1 MNSVLVFALIVIFGL
16 VPFGVVILRLLYK
29 KTIVFKIAMVVLLSS
44 MFCSVVAYAV
54 CYYGLKS
61 VIWAS
66 PLCLAA
72 LLSGNFFIKKY
83 IQWPIIRLREKID
96 EMGLGIFAAS
106 QKDSKHKQDEIG
118 DIYRSFKKLAV
129 NLHNTALFA
138 DAIANNNFDFEYTM
152 ASDDDELGIALTNMR
167 DELKKAKAAE
177 QQQAEEQE
185 KEAWTANGIAIFNDL
200 MRQDTTNLEALS
212 RTFISKLTDYIG
224 VVQGGVFILNDDDPE
239 HLKYELKGAVAYK
252 RIKNSEKEFEM
263 GIGLVGQCA
272 YEKAPI
278 YLNEIPDNYME
289 ITSGLGEANPKFIL
303 LMPAIMNDVVYAVIE
318 LASFSKIDEYKI
330 NFLSKISDAFS
341 STISMVKINSSTA
354 KLLEESKDKA
364 DMLAE
369 QSEVLKQSYEE
380 LRATQ
385 EDLARKEAEMNKM
398 AAKLKSMGIELSDEY
413 Y

>member
-1 MNSVLVFALIVIFGL
+1 MNPVLIFALIVIFGL
-16 VPFGVVILRLLYK
+16 VPFGFVVLRILYK

-44 MFCSVVAYAV
+44 MFCAVVAYAV
-54 CYYGLKS
+54 CYYGFKS
-61 VIWAS
+61 IIWAI
-66 PLCLAA
+66 PLCLAV
-72 LLSGNFFIKKY
+72 LLSGNFFVKKY
-83 IQWPIIRLREKID
+83 IQWPIVRLREKID

-106 QKDSKHKQDEIG
+106 GKDSKHKQDEIG
-118 DIYRSFKKLAV
+118 DIYRSFKKLAN

-138 DAIANNNFDFEYTM
+138 DSIANNNFDFEYTM
-152 ASDDDELGIALTNMR
+152 ASENDELGIALTNMR

-177 QQQAEEQE
+177 LKQAEEQQ

-224 VVQGGVFILNDDDPE
+224 VVQGGVFILNNDDPE
-239 HLKYELKGAVAYK
+239 HPKYELKGSVAYK
-252 RIKNSEKEFEM
+252 RIKNNEKEIEM

-303 LMPAIMNDVVYAVIE
+303 LMPAIMNDIVYAVIE
-318 LASFSKIDEYKI
+318 LASFSKIDDYKV

-369 QSEVLKQSYEE
+369 QSEVLKQSFEE

-385 EDLARKEAEMNKM
+385 EDLARKEAM
-398 AAKLKSMGIELSDEY
+398 IRELEERYHINHED
-413 Y
+413 

>member
-1 MNSVLVFALIVIFGL
+1 MNSVLVFALIVIFGI

-29 KTIVFKIAMVVLLSS
+29 KTIVFKIAMVTFLSA
-44 MFCSVVAYAV
+44 MFCAIVAYAV
-54 CYYGLKS
+54 CHYGLKS
-61 VIWAS
+61 VFWAI
-66 PLCLAA
+66 PLCLAV

-83 IQWPIIRLREKID
+83 IQWPIVRLREKID

-106 QKDSKHKQDEIG
+106 KKDSKHKQDEIG
-118 DIYRSFKKLAV
+118 DIYRSFKKLAM

-152 ASDDDELGIALTNMR
+152 ASDNDELGIALTNMR
-167 DELKKAKAAE
+167 NELKKAKAAE
-177 QQQAEEQE
+177 AQQAEEQE

-200 MRQDTTNLEALS
+200 LRQETSNLEALS

-224 VVQGGVFILNDDDPE
+224 VVQGGVFILNNDDPE

-289 ITSGLGEANPKFIL
+289 ITSGLGEANPKFVL
-303 LMPAIMNDVVYAVIE
+303 LMPAIMNDMVYAVIE
-318 LASFSKIDEYKI
+318 LASFSKIEEYKI

-369 QSEVLKQSYEE
+369 QSEVLKQSFEE

-385 EDLARKEAEMNKM
+385 EDLARKEAM
-398 AAKLKSMGIELSDEY
+398 IRELEERY
-413 Y
+413 HINQE

>member
-1 MNSVLVFALIVIFGL
+1 MILGL
-16 VPFGVVILRLLYK
+16 VPFGFAVLRILYK
-29 KTIVFKIAMVVLLSS
+29 KTIVFKIATLVFLSS

-54 CYYGLKS
+54 CYYGFKS
-61 VIWAS
+61 IFWAF
-66 PLCLAA
+66 PLGLAV

-96 EMGLGIFAAS
+96 EMGLGIFAAT

-118 DIYRSFKKLAV
+118 DIYRSFKKLAD

-138 DAIANNNFDFEYTM
+138 DAITQNNFDFEYNM
-152 ASDDDELGIALTNMR
+152 ASDQDELGIALTNMR
-167 DELKKAKAAE
+167 DEIKKAKAAE
-177 QQQAEEQE
+177 QLQAEEQQ

-200 MRQDTTNLEALS
+200 MRQDTTNLEAMS

-224 VVQGGVFILNDDDPE
+224 VVQGGVFILNNDDPD
-239 HLKYELKGAVAYK
+239 HPKYELKGAVAYK
-252 RIKNSEKEFEM
+252 RIKNSEKEFEV

-278 YLNEIPDNYME
+278 YLNEIPDDYME
-289 ITSGLGEANPKFIL
+289 ITSGLGEANPKYVL
-303 LMPAIMNDVVYAVIE
+303 LMPAIMNDTVYAVIE
-318 LASFSKIDEYKI
+318 LASFTKIEDYKVK
-330 NFLSKISDAFS
+330 FLAKISDAFS

-369 QSEVLKQSYEE
+369 QSEVLKQSFEE

-385 EDLARKEAEMNKM
+385 EDLARKEAM
-398 AAKLKSMGIELSDEY
+398 LRELEERY
-413 Y
+413 NIHHEEEEEA

>member
-1 MNSVLVFALIVIFGL
+1 MNSVLVFALIVIFGI
-16 VPFGVVILRLLYK
+16 VPFGIAILRLLYK
-29 KTIVFKIAMVVLLSS
+29 KTIVFKIAMVIFLSS
-44 MFCSVVAYAV
+44 MFCTIVAYAV

-61 VIWAS
+61 LIWAIPFS
-66 PLCLAA
+66 LVV
-72 LLSGNFFIKKY
+72 LLSGNIVTKKF

-96 EMGLGIFAAS
+96 EMGRGIFAAS
-106 QKDSKHKQDEIG
+106 KSDSKHKQDEIG

-138 DAIANNNFDFEYTM
+138 DAIANNNFEYEYQM
-152 ASDDDELGIALTNMR
+152 ASEDDELGKALTNMR
-167 DELKKAKAAE
+167 DELQKAKTAE
-177 QQQAEEQE
+177 KQQAAEQE

-200 MRQDTTNLEALS
+200 LRQETSNLEAMS

-224 VVQGGVFILNDDDPE
+224 VVQGGVFIINNDDPE
-239 HLKYELKGAVAYK
+239 HVKYELKGAVAYNRVK
-252 RIKNSEKEFEM
+252 HSEKEFEV

-289 ITSGLGEANPKFIL
+289 ITSGLGEANPKYVL
-303 LMPAIMNDVVYAVIE
+303 LMPAIMNDTVYAVIE
-318 LASFSKIDEYKI
+318 LASFTKIEEYKI
-330 NFLSKISDAFS
+330 NFLTKISDALS
-341 STISMVKINSSTA
+341 STISMVKINASTA

-385 EDLARKEAEMNKM
+385 EDLARKEARLRELEERYN
-398 AAKLKSMGIELSDEY
+398 IEHGDDE
-413 Y
+413 